1 MKLKNKL
8 VEMKRILSIIAFILL
23 VAPAANAQLL
33 WKITGK
39 GVEKPSYILGS
50 HHAVPFNYCD
60 SIPGLMKAFEEVDFV
75 IGEFDMVKM
84 GEMTLEQMQNMQ
96 KMMMMPADTMLL
108 SLFSKEEKELLDA
121 YLKETIGAQLE
132 MFSAMKPMT
141 IMVTVQNK
149 ILMDIIPDIAS
160 MTGMDKYMQTLA
172 VSKGKKV
179 GGLETMEYQM
189 NLLYGNSLEEQADAL
204 LEMAQNSN
212 SKELM
217 IELTAAYKS
226 QDLDALW
233 SVFKDQM
240 TRYEYDA
247 LVSERN
253 KNWKKQIVEL
263 LPVQSSLFVVGS
275 GHLPGEK
282 GMIKLLKKAGYKV
295 KPVKK

>member
-1 MKLKNKL
+1 
-8 VEMKRILSIIAFILL
+8 MKRVLVIIAFVLI
-23 VAPAANAQLL
+23 AAQSANAQLL
-33 WKITGK
+33 WKISGR
-39 GVEKPSYILGS
+39 GIEKPSYIIGT
-50 HHAVPFNYCD
+50 HHAIPFTYCD
-60 SIPGLMKAFEEVDFV
+60 SIPGLMKAFEEVDYV

-84 GEMTLEQMQNMQ
+84 GEMSPVQMQNMQ
-96 KMMMMPADTMLL
+96 KMMMMPADTTLL

-121 YLKETIGAQLE
+121 YLEETIGAQLE

-172 VSKGKKV
+172 VSQGKKV

-189 NLLYGNSLEEQADAL
+189 SLLYGSSLEEQADAL

-226 QDLDALW
+226 QDLETLW
-233 SVFKDQM
+233 DVFKEQM
-240 TRYEYDA
+240 IGYEYDF
-247 LVSERN
+247 LVSVRN
-253 KNWKKQIVEL
+253 RNWEKQILEL
-263 LPVQSSLFVVGS
+263 LPAQSSLFVVGA
-275 GHLPGEK
+275 GHLPGDK
-282 GMIKLLKKAGYKV
+282 GIIKLLIKGGYKV
-295 KPVKK
+295 KPVK

>member
-1 MKLKNKL
+1 
-8 VEMKRILSIIAFILL
+8 MKRILSIIAFVLL
-23 VAPAANAQLL
+23 VVPSANAQLL
-33 WKITGK
+33 WKISGR
-39 GVEKPSYILGS
+39 GIEKPSYILGT
-50 HHAVPFNYCD
+50 HHAIPFTYCD

-75 IGEFDMVKM
+75 IGEFDMLKI
-84 GEMTLEQMQNMQ
+84 GEMIPAQMQNMQ
-96 KMMMMPADTMLL
+96 KMMMMPADTTLL
-108 SLFSKEEKELLDA
+108 SLFSKDEKELLDA

-132 MFSAMKPMT
+132 MFSTMKPMT

-172 VSKGKKV
+172 VSKGKCV

-189 NLLYGNSLEEQADAL
+189 SLLYGCSLEEQADAL

>member
-1 MKLKNKL
+1 
-8 VEMKRILSIIAFILL
+8 MKRILVIIAFVLL
-23 VAPAANAQLL
+23 AVQSANAQFL
-33 WKITGK
+33 WKISGR
-39 GVEKPSYILGS
+39 GIEKPSYILGT
-50 HHAVPFNYCD
+50 HHAIPFTYCD

-84 GEMTLEQMQNMQ
+84 GEMTPAQMQNMQ
-96 KMMMMPADTMLL
+96 KMMMMPADTTLL
-108 SLFSKEEKELLDA
+108 SLFSNEEKELLDA
-121 YLKETIGAQLE
+121 YLKETVGAQLE
-132 MFSAMKPMT
+132 MFSSMKPMT

-149 ILMDIIPDIAS
+149 VLMDIIPDIAS

-172 VSKGKKV
+172 VSQGKKV

-189 NLLYGNSLEEQADAL
+189 SLLYGSSLEEQADAL
-204 LEMAQNSN
+204 LEMAQNGN

-217 IELTAAYKS
+217 TELTVAYKT
-226 QDLDALW
+226 QNLDVLW

-240 TRYEYDA
+240 TNYEYDA
-247 LVSERN
+247 LVSVRN
-253 KNWKKQIVEL
+253 RNWENQIMEL

-282 GMIKLLKKAGYKV
+282 GMINLLKKAGYKV

>member
-1 MKLKNKL
+1 M
-8 VEMKRILSIIAFILL
+8 
-23 VAPAANAQLL
+23 
-33 WKITGK
+33 
-39 GVEKPSYILGS
+39 
-50 HHAVPFNYCD
+50 
-60 SIPGLMKAFEEVDFV
+60 
-75 IGEFDMVKM
+75 
-84 GEMTLEQMQNMQ
+84 
-96 KMMMMPADTMLL
+96 
-108 SLFSKEEKELLDA
+108 LDA

-132 MFSAMKPMT
+132 MFSTMKPMT

-172 VSKGKKV
+172 VSQGKKV

-189 NLLYGNSLEEQADAL
+189 SLLYGSSLDEQADAL

-226 QDLDALW
+226 QNLDTLW

-253 KNWKKQIVEL
+253 KNWKKQDITSNL
-263 LPVQSSLFVVGS
+263 
-275 GHLPGEK
+275 
-282 GMIKLLKKAGYKV
+282 
-295 KPVKK
+295 

>member
-1 MKLKNKL
+1 
-8 VEMKRILSIIAFILL
+8 MKRILSIIAFVLL
-23 VAPAANAQLL
+23 VVPSVNAQLL
-33 WKITGK
+33 WKISGR
-39 GVEKPSYILGS
+39 GIEKPSYILGT
-50 HHAVPFNYCD
+50 HHAVPFTYCD

-84 GEMTLEQMQNMQ
+84 GEMTPVQMQNMQ
-96 KMMMMPADTMLL
+96 KMMMMPADTTLL

-172 VSKGKKV
+172 VSQGKKV
-179 GGLETMEYQM
+179 GGLETMDYQM

-212 SKELM
+212 SKELLM
-217 IELTAAYKS
+217 DLTAAYKS

-263 LPVQSSLFVVGS
+263 LPVQSSLFVIGS

-282 GMIKLLKKAGYKV
+282 GMIKLLEKAGYKV
-295 KPVKK
+295 KPIVK

>member
-1 MKLKNKL
+1 
-8 VEMKRILSIIAFILL
+8 MKRVLVIIAFVLI
-23 VAPAANAQLL
+23 AAQSANAQLL
-33 WKITGK
+33 WKISGR
-39 GVEKPSYILGS
+39 GIEKPSYILGT
-50 HHAVPFNYCD
+50 HHAVPFTYCD
-60 SIPGLMKAFEEVDFV
+60 SIPGLMKAFEEVDYV

-84 GEMTLEQMQNMQ
+84 GEMSPAQIQNMQ
-96 KMMMMPADTMLL
+96 KMMMMPADTSLL
-108 SLFSKEEKELLDA
+108 SLFSEEEKNLLDA
-121 YLKETIGAQLE
+121 YLKETLGAELQ

-172 VSKGKKV
+172 VGKDKKV

-204 LEMAQNSN
+204 LEMAQNGN

-217 IELTAAYKS
+217 TELTVAYKT
-226 QDLDALW
+226 QNLDALW

-240 TRYEYDA
+240 TSYEYDA

>member
-39 GVEKPSYILGS
+39 GVEKPSYILGT
-50 HHAVPFNYCD
+50 HHAIPFTYCD
-60 SIPGLMKAFEEVDFV
+60 SIPGLMKALEEVDYV

-204 LEMAQNSN
+204 LEMARTSN
-212 SKELM
+212 SKELLAK
-217 IELTAAYKS
+217 LTAVYKS

-295 KPVKK
+295 KPVK